1 MTYAW
6 RNNVEHFRFQ
16 DVCTGINVFAS
27 RFVRFGLLEKTSNT
41 SDTFSF
47 HDAVGTRIFD
57 RCQDDGTER
66 IAILVFTNDG
76 FQMQASEDNAVE
88 DNGGSANQIFGTLV
102 RTRSAHRLQLDRALK
117 LHTKLGTVADM

>member
-6 RNNVEHFRFQ
+6 RNKVEHFRFQ

-27 RFVRFGLLEKTSNT
+27 RFVRFGLLEKTPNT
-41 SDTFSF
+41 SVTFSF

-57 RCQDDGTER
+57 RCQDDGSER

-76 FQMQASEDNAVE
+76 FQIQRSEERRVGKE
-88 DNGGSANQIFGTLV
+88 C
-102 RTRSAHRLQLDRALK
+102 RSRWSPYH
-117 LHTKLGTVADM
+117 